1 MSKAI
6 EVQAPNKLIKKD
18 GYVSVFLA
26 GSIEMGKAVD
36 FQRMIIE
43 QTEHIPYIFYN
54 PRRDDWNSDWKQEKD
69 NNDFRQQVEWEL
81 DALEAADVILMY
93 FDPKTISPISLLELG
108 IFSHSKKMIVCCP
121 EGYFRKGNIDIV
133 CEKYGIRQVDTL
145 EELVT
150 MFAHGE
156 IDDLYITN
164 K

>member
-6 EVQAPNKLIKKD
+6 EIQAPNELVKKD

-43 QTEHIPYIFYN
+43 AADHIPYIFYN
-54 PRRDDWNSDWKQEKD
+54 PRRADWNSAWQQVKENK
-69 NNDFRQQVEWEL
+69 DFRQQVEWEL

-145 EELVT
+145 EELVA

-156 IDDLYITN
+156 IDDLYIIN